1 MEVDNTGGEPCLVWN
16 AIRQLI
22 RHK

>member
-16 AIRQLI
+16 ATRQLI